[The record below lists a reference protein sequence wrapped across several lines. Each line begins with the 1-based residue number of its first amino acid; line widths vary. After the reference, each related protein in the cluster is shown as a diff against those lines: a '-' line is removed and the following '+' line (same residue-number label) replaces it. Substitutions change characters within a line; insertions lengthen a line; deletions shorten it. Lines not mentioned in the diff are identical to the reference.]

1 MKPPKQLDICIIGMG
16 YVGLPLAVEFG
27 RIRPTLGFDID
38 ERRIEELK
46 KGVDSTFEVTQKE
59 LSSSK
64 KLKFTSDINQI
75 NSANCFIIS
84 VPTPIDEKKLPD
96 FSALSKASEMVG
108 KILKTG
114 DIVIYEST
122 VYPGA
127 TEEKCVPILEQNS
140 ELRFNRDFFCGY
152 SPERINPGDK
162 KHRLVDIKKITS
174 GSTPQTAQVVDDL
187 YSEIITAGT
196 HKTRTIKVAEAA
208 KVIENVQRDLNIALV
223 NELSIIFQKLGIDTE
238 EVLKAA
244 ETKWNFI
251 PFRPG
256 LVGGH
261 CIGVDPYYLTFKSQD
276 VGYKPQVILSGR
288 QLNDRMG
295 KHVAATLLK
304 EMTSKGIDVKGAN
317 VLILGVTFKEN
328 CPDIRNTKVTDIIHE
343 LMQFDA
349 KVEIY
354 DPWASPAQVKLELN
368 LSCISYPQKQ
378 YYDAIII
385 SVAHREF
392 KAMNADVIRSFGKET
407 HILYDLKF
415 VLGREQ
421 SDLRL

>member
-1 MKPPKQLDICIIGMG
+1 MKDSLVYKKYNSFLS
-16 YVGLPLAVEFG
+16 
-27 RIRPTLGFDID
+27 
-38 ERRIEELK
+38 LK
-46 KGVDSTFEVTQKE
+46 
-59 LSSSK
+59 
-64 KLKFTSDINQI
+64 
-75 NSANCFIIS
+75 
-84 VPTPIDEKKLPD
+84 
-96 FSALSKASEMVG
+96 G
-108 KILKTG
+108 KNEI
-114 DIVIYEST
+114 
-122 VYPGA
+122 
-127 TEEKCVPILEQNS
+127 
-140 ELRFNRDFFCGY
+140 
-152 SPERINPGDK
+152 
-162 KHRLVDIKKITS
+162 DIKKITS
-174 GSTPQTAQVVDDL
+174 GSTPQTSQIVDDL
-187 YSEIITAGT
+187 YREIITAGT

-244 ETKWNFI
+244 ETKWNFMS
-251 PFRPG
+251 FRPG

-288 QLNDRMG
+288 QLNDKMG
-295 KHVAATLLK
+295 KHVATNLLK
-304 EMTSKGIDVKGAN
+304 EMTRKGIDIKGSN

-343 LMQFDA
+343 LMQFNA

-354 DPWASPAQVKLELN
+354 DPWASPAQLKLELN
-368 LSCISYPQKQ
+368 LSCAAYPKKQ

-385 SVAHREF
+385 AVAHKEF
-392 KAMNADVIRSFGKET
+392 KAMSANLIHSFGKEN